1 MEKEWRVIIMLDF
14 FSMLLARA
22 GYSGGGGGGFTPT
35 TEQLAAMNS
44 GITAAKLTED
54 EANIAASKSKTDR
67 IIMDDTENTLLFVQ
81 ATQPTGTIP
90 EGSIW
95 INTAVSNV

>member
-44 GITAAKLTED
+44 GITAEKLQNDENNISNCSTKLTGVD
-54 EANIAASKSKTDR
+54 STANNAIK
-67 IIMDDTENTLLFVQ
+67 MNNGVTLYF
-81 ATQPTGTIP
+81 
-90 EGSIW
+90 GS
-95 INTAVSNV
+95 TTPSNPQNGDWWLD